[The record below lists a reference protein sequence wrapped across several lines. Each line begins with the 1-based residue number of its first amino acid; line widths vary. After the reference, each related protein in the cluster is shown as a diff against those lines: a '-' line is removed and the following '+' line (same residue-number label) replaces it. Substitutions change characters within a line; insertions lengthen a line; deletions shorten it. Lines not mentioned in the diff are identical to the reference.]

1 MKANKAKEALK
12 AGKTVVGTML
22 TETRSPEIL
31 RALAAA
37 GLDFVFLDTE
47 HGSYDFQMVNDLIR
61 AGRSAELSCYVR
73 VPDPEYFLI
82 ARTLDAGAHGIMA
95 PRVETEEQVKRVI
108 AATKYPPKGKR
119 GYGVRPIITDFET
132 APVEEWMEKL
142 NDDTMIILQI
152 ESKKAI
158 DSIDQLISLEG
169 VDAAVIGPNDL
180 SISLGV
186 PGQLDHPIMVED
198 IGKVVEACRKYGIA
212 PGAHFGSLEML
223 EYWRDRGMR
232 MLTYSTDIGLLM
244 DAARSSIRRLKP

>member
-1 MKANKAKEALK
+1 
-12 AGKTVVGTML
+12 ML
-22 TETRSPEIL
+22 TEIRSPEIL
-31 RALAAA
+31 RAIAAT
-37 GLDFVFLDTE
+37 GMDFVFLDTE
-47 HGSYDFQMVNDLIR
+47 HSSYDLQTVNDLIR
-61 AGRSAELSCYVR
+61 AGRSAGLSCYVR

-108 AATKYPPKGKR
+108 AATKYPPRGKR
-119 GYGVRPIITDFET
+119 GYGVRPIITDFESGT
-132 APVEEWMEKL
+132 VKEWMEKL
-142 NDDTMIILQI
+142 NEDTMIILQI

-158 DSIDQLISLEG
+158 DNIGQLASLEG

-186 PGQLDHPIMVED
+186 PGQLDHPIMVD
-198 IGKVVEACRKYGIA
+198 NIGKVVEACERHGIA
-212 PGAHFGSLEML
+212 SGAHLRSLEML

-244 DAARSSIRRLKP
+244 DAAKDAVKRLKP

>member
-1 MKANKAKEALK
+1 LR

-22 TETRSPEIL
+22 TEVRSPEIL
-31 RALAAA
+31 RAIAAA

-47 HGSYDFQMVNDLIR
+47 HSSYDLQMVNDMIR

-73 VPDPEYFLI
+73 VSDPEYFLI

-119 GYGVRPIITDFET
+119 GYGLRSIITDFESGT
-132 APVEEWMEKL
+132 VKEWIEKL

-169 VDAAVIGPNDL
+169 VDAAVIGPTDL

-186 PGQLDHPIMVED
+186 PGQLDHPIMIEH
-198 IGKVVEACRKYGIA
+198 IGKVVEACEKRGIA
-212 PGAHFGSLEML
+212 SGAHLRSLEML

-232 MLTYSTDIGLLM
+232 MLTYSTDIDLLM
-244 DAARSSIRRLKP
+244 DAAKGAIKRLKP